1 MAHKVRIGLILGP
14 QTTGKVFYRNGQ
26 TIRTL
31 SIGVSSDRLYREH
44 LCSVALMSRLA
55 MFIVQGV
62 ATAELKLRRRQCPVM
77 RRGPCCDPIAVAVRA
92 QPLQFAPGVAS
103 DGAPDGAPS
112 VTWVHGELDPKQWG
126 MLSQRAMPKRKWW
139 LNDWSLVEQLLRQA
153 VAHHYRTPEL
163 AAVPSADLA
172 ATDPARNVHA

>member
-1 MAHKVRIGLILGP
+1 MAHKVRSGLILGP

-92 QPLQFAPGVAS
+92 QPLRRAFDGTPG
-103 DGAPDGAPS
+103 
-112 VTWVHGELDPKQWG
+112 VTWVYGERAPKQWG
-126 MLSQRAMPKRKWW
+126 MLAQRHMPQRNGR

-153 VAHHYRTPEL
+153 VARHYRTPEL
-163 AAVPSADLA
+163 AAAPSSVLA